1 MSEIT
6 LEKVDLVRERT
17 GVSYTEAKE
26 ALEVSNGDVVDALVY
41 IENKKKKGSFY
52 QTKEEFINWI
62 KDIINKGNVT
72 RIRIKKDDTVLVD
85 LPVTAGIAVTGLTA
99 ILSAPLLAI
108 GVVSAVFTKVTVE
121 ITKEDGSVEVVNK
134 YIKDTMGDVKEKI
147 GNISEKI
154 GGVAGEVKGVITN
167 MADDIK
173 EKVKSKTNNGKT
185 DSNSEENVYKY
196 TVDFEE
202 VEENNEDNN
211 VENNEEESDK
221 QD

>member
-6 LEKVDLVRERT
+6 LEKVDLIKERT

-26 ALEVSNGDVVDALVY
+26 ALEASDGDVVDALVY
-41 IENKKKKGSFY
+41 IENKKKTKGAFY

-72 RIRIKKDDTVLVD
+72 RIRIKKDDTTLVD

-108 GVVSAVFTKVTVE
+108 GVVSAVVTKVTVE

-134 YIKDTMGDVKEKI
+134 YIKNTMGDVKEKI
-147 GNISEKI
+147 GSFSEKL
-154 GGVAGEVKGVITN
+154 G
-167 MADDIK
+167 
-173 EKVKSKTNNGKT
+173 
-185 DSNSEENVYKY
+185 
-196 TVDFEE
+196 
-202 VEENNEDNN
+202 
-211 VENNEEESDK
+211 
-221 QD
+221 

>member
-1 MSEIT
+1 MSDIT
-6 LEKVDLVRERT
+6 LEKVDLVKERT

-26 ALEVSNGDVVDALVY
+26 ALEASDGDVVDALVY
-41 IENKKKKGSFY
+41 IENKKKNKGAFY

-72 RIRIKKDDTVLVD
+72 RIRIKKDDNVIVD

-108 GVVSAVFTKVTVE
+108 GVVSAVVTKVTVE

-134 YIKDTMGDVKEKI
+134 YIKSTVGDVKDKI
-147 GNISEKI
+147 GNLSEKL
-154 GGVAGEVKGVITN
+154 GGVAEEVKGVIN
-167 MADDIK
+167 DVADDIM
-173 EKVKSKTNNGKT
+173 EKLKNKGNNIK
-185 DSNSEENVYKY
+185 DDNISEENVYKY

-202 VEENNEDNN
+202 VEENNE
-211 VENNEEESDK
+211 EESDK
-221 QD
+221 QN